1 MKYQIRRS
9 RYLIGATLLGMAAV
23 SGNAYAY
30 AYADSGYQA
39 LQSEVQALR
48 QELSDLRA
56 LVKQQSAAQEDVK
69 SLRQEV
75 KATSSAQSEA
85 VNADTVAHIL
95 GKDGMRC

>member
-1 MKYQIRRS
+1 MKYHISRS
-9 RYLIGATLLGMAAV
+9 RYLIGAALFGMAAV
-23 SGNAYAY
+23 SGNAYAN
-30 AYADSGYQA
+30 AESDYQA

-95 GKDGMRC
+95 GKDGVRC

>member
-1 MKYQIRRS
+1 MRYKIRRS
-9 RYLIGATLLGMAAV
+9 CYLIGAALFGMAAV

-30 AYADSGYQA
+30 AVSGYQA

-85 VNADTVAHIL
+85 VNADTTAHIL
-95 GKDGMRC
+95 GKDGVRC